1 MARKLS
7 LLLLAIVLTT
17 ATSFAETF
25 QIDPEHTQINFSIKH
40 LVFFTVQGNFKEFSG
55 SIQADP
61 KNKIL
66 IAANATIQ
74 ATSVDTGKEKRDNYL
89 RGQDFFEVNQYP
101 EIHFKSK
108 NVTGSENDITM
119 VGDITIKGIT
129 QEIVLKGSFFEI
141 TLDPQEKL
149 RAKFAATGIISHQDF
164 KLRGDNP
171 TKTGKLAIGD
181 DVTISLEVESV
192 MQ

>member
-61 KNKIL
+61 ENKIL
-66 IAANATIQ
+66 IAANAAIQ
-74 ATSVDTGKEKRDNYL
+74 ATSVDTGQEKRDNYL
-89 RGQDFFEVNQYP
+89 RGEDFFDAKQYP
-101 EIHFKSK
+101 GIHFKSK

-141 TLDPQEKL
+141 TLDPQKKL
-149 RAKFAATGIISHQDF
+149 RAKFAATGIINHQDF

-171 TKTGKLAIGD
+171 TKTGKLVIGD
-181 DVTISLEVESV
+181 DVKIKLNVESV

>member
-17 ATSFAETF
+17 ATSFADTF

-40 LVFFTVQGNFKEFSG
+40 LVFFTVQGNFTDFSG

-66 IAANATIQ
+66 IAAKATIQ

-89 RGQDFFEVNQYP
+89 RGEDFIDVKQYP
-101 EIHFKSK
+101 EIHFS
-108 NVTGSENDITM
+108 S
-119 VGDITIKGIT
+119 
-129 QEIVLKGSFFEI
+129 
-141 TLDPQEKL
+141 
-149 RAKFAATGIISHQDF
+149 
-164 KLRGDNP
+164 
-171 TKTGKLAIGD
+171 
-181 DVTISLEVESV
+181 SLPAS
-192 MQ
+192 

>member
-61 KNKIL
+61 ENKVL
-66 IAANATIQ
+66 IAVNATIQ
-74 ATSVDTGKEKRDNYL
+74 ATSIDTGKEKRDNYL
-89 RGQDFFEVNQYP
+89 RGEDFFDIKQYP

-108 NVTGSENDITM
+108 NITGSGNDITM

-129 QEIVLKGSFFEI
+129 QEIILKGSFFET
-141 TLDPQEKL
+141 TLGPQKKL
-149 RAKFAATGIISHQDF
+149 RAKFAATGIIKHQDF

-171 TKTGKLAIGD
+171 TKAGKLAIGD
-181 DVTISLEVESV
+181 DVKIELNVESV